1 MRYFLFTVLF
11 CSEIIQAQNGG
22 PLYRTDSSSRIDI
35 REKLVQLAMQ
45 NPVYEMA
52 DHAALAATYQIKI
65 AKSAYL
71 GLLSA
76 QGNINEFTI
85 SKPTY
90 NGTQIPYYYPKYNF
104 ALNIPFDIF
113 TRTTNNVKIAQENY
127 YMAAAAKNQKF
138 REIKADV
145 LTKYE
150 NYLLARQLVELQGK
164 ITQSEYATLKR
175 SESDFSENLIK
186 LDEVERVQ
194 KSYIN
199 EQVKSLTLQKDL
211 NLAKIEI
218 EKVIGVPIEDVER
231 GSR

>member
-1 MRYFLFTVLF
+1 MRYVLIACF
-11 CSEIIQAQNGG
+11 FITQIVQAQTPG
-22 PLYRTDSSSRIDI
+22 PLYRSDTLRLTNI
-35 REKLVQLAMQ
+35 REHLVQLAMQ
-45 NPVYEMA
+45 NPAYEMV
-52 DHAALAATYQIKI
+52 DHASSAASYQINI

-90 NGTQIPYYYPKYNF
+90 NGTQIPYYYPRYNL

-113 TRTTNNVKIAQENY
+113 TRTTNNVKIAKENSY
-127 YMAAAAKNQKF
+127 ILAAAKNQKF

-145 LTKYE
+145 LSKYE
-150 NYLLARQLVELQGK
+150 NYLLAKQLVELQGK
-164 ITQSEYATLKR
+164 ITQSEYATLRR

-211 NLAKIEI
+211 NLSKIEI

-231 GSR
+231 GVR